1 MKCPHCESTQ
11 TSKNGH
17 RRAKQNYLC
26 KHCGRQFLESYSPKG
41 YSDDAKNICIKMY
54 LDGMGF
60 RAISRITGISHNTV
74 INWVKQSEISL
85 REPNGSEESSEDSH
99 TDCGEIDLN
108 FPPSRTD
115 VFWKQLIQ
123 LLSIAEYFSPRC
135 DRYIIRHLT
144 EQVIYK
150 FPQLP
155 DI

>member
-26 KHCGRQFLESYSPKG
+26 KHCGRQFLESYSSKG

-60 RAISRITGISHNTV
+60 RAIARVTGISHNTV

-85 REPNGSEESSEDSH
+85 REPDASEENLEDLH
-99 TDCGEIDLN
+99 TAGGEIDLN
-108 FPPSRTD
+108 FP
-115 VFWKQLIQ
+115 
-123 LLSIAEYFSPRC
+123 LSE
-135 DRYIIRHLT
+135 T
-144 EQVIYK
+144 
-150 FPQLP
+150 
-155 DI
+155 